1 MRAAT
6 GRWLPSALLAC
17 RRVVVLTRAVALGI
31 SHRRLRFPS
40 RWPYDCGQENIVPD
54 LLLPR
59 RRVHAALLIGFAAA
73 HAHAQTQTPVSNRAV
88 LEPLAGVQVRYES
101 PGPDGSASSPGQFES
116 SLATPAGTLRTTV
129 HAVPLAKQQFQRGDM
144 SFEWA
149 DRVLDG
155 KLQVRDLKTGGA
167 AAAWRGRLDA
177 SRTAETE
184 CEWSPVRSGQSL
196 RLDQN
201 LGDGRAATARLSSS
215 STVAGQ
221 GSRGEFEIVQDSGR
235 WRLNAGIDAAEQGYV
250 AAAGGPESGVGG
262 LMGAQWLLLPHTRLE
277 ARYKWKLRSDA
288 EKPPSSVLLATRFD
302 LPHRLSLVTSVETA
316 ASDHKASLTLAVPLE
331 IR

>member
-1 MRAAT
+1 MTYSDNAFAT
-6 GRWLPSALLAC
+6 FF
-17 RRVVVLTRAVALGI
+17 TRAKCARTVACG
-31 SHRRLRFPS
+31 SPS

-54 LLLPR
+54 LLLSR
-59 RRVHAALLIGFAAA
+59 GRVHAALLIGFAAA
-73 HAHAQTQTPVSNRAV
+73 HAHAQTPVSNRAV
-88 LEPLAGVQVRYES
+88 LEPLAGVQVSYER
-101 PGPDGSASSPGQFES
+101 PGPAGSASPPGQFEG

-129 HAVPLAKQQFQRGDM
+129 HAVPLAIQQFQRGDM

-149 DRVLDG
+149 TRVLG
-155 KLQVRDLKTGGA
+155 GQLQVRDLKAGGT

-184 CEWSPVRSGQSL
+184 CEWTPLRSGQAL

-201 LGDGRAATARLSSS
+201 FGDGRAATARLSSS
-215 STVAGQ
+215 RTVAGQ
-221 GSRGEFEIVQDSGR
+221 GSRGEFEIVQDTGR

-250 AAAGGPESGVGG
+250 AVAGGPESGVGG
-262 LMGAQWLLLPHTRLE
+262 LMGAQWLLLPHTRFE

-302 LPHRLSLVTSVETA
+302 LPRRLSLVTSMETD

>member
-1 MRAAT
+1 M
-6 GRWLPSALLAC
+6 
-17 RRVVVLTRAVALGI
+17 
-31 SHRRLRFPS
+31 
-40 RWPYDCGQENIVPD
+40 PD
-54 LLLPR
+54 LRLPR
-59 RRVHAALLIGFAAA
+59 RRVHAALLIGYAAA
-73 HAHAQTQTPVSNRAV
+73 HAHAQNPVSNRAM
-88 LEPLAGVQVRYES
+88 LEPLAGVQVSYER
-101 PGPDGSASSPGQFES
+101 PGPDGIASPPGQFEG

-149 DRVLDG
+149 TRVLG
-155 KLQVRDLKTGGA
+155 GQLKVRDLRAGGT

-184 CEWSPVRSGQSL
+184 CEWTPVRSGQAL

-201 LGDGRAATARLSSS
+201 FGDGRAATARLSSS
-215 STVAGQ
+215 RTAAGQ

-235 WRLNAGIDAAEQGYV
+235 WRWNAGIDAAEQGYV
-250 AAAGGPESGVGG
+250 AVAGGPESGVGG

-277 ARYKWKLRSDA
+277 ARYKWKIRSDA

-302 LPHRLSLVTSVETA
+302 LPHRLSLLTSVEME